1 MGNDLKEKLGSV
13 YSTNLKF
20 DYNQCED
27 EKQETTSQ
35 NQENLYV
42 NLDKKK
48 KRKDYKLIEGFIG
61 S

>member
-1 MGNDLKEKLGSV
+1 MGNDLKEKLGPV

-20 DYNQCED
+20 DYNQGED
-27 EKQETTSQ
+27 KKQETTSQ
-35 NQENLYV
+35 NQQKLYV

-48 KRKDYKLIEGFIG
+48 KRKDYILIEGFIG